1 MIWFSGMDRNRNL
14 FDLFLNSFETYLESI
29 DHQLEI
35 AFKGHYGILL
45 V

>member
-1 MIWFSGMDRNRNL
+1 MDQNL
-14 FDLFLNSFETYLESI
+14 KSIDHTFEIYLESI
-29 DHQLEI
+29 DHQLET